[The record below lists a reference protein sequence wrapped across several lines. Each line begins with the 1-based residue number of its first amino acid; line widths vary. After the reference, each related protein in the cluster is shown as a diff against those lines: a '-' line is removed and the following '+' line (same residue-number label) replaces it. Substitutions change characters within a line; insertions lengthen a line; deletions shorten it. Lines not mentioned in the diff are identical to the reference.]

1 MGISNRSRKS
11 DHLPH
16 GFHFSPTLPLKSQY
30 SLSIPRA
37 AWKAIPF
44 FTAMNALTRCLDT
57 YWSSSIG
64 KKLVV
69 AITGI
74 VLVLF
79 LAGHLVGNLV
89 VFMGP
94 EPFNQYAYFLHN
106 MLHGMGI
113 WAFRIVMLV
122 MVTAHIVATTALTR
136 QNRAAR
142 QAYEYKATIQASRS
156 SRTMILSGLTILAFV
171 IYHMLHFTA
180 RIGNEY
186 DTLARY
192 KTTIHGVEGQ
202 VHNAWL
208 MVIDGFSGLSVLH
221 VTAFYVIAM
230 TLLCSHLMHGVG
242 SIFQTIGLRT
252 KKSEGLIKQISIGY
266 ALFIWLGFISIP
278 LAINLFPGY
287 FAALAKATG
296 H

>member
-1 MGISNRSRKS
+1 
-11 DHLPH
+11 
-16 GFHFSPTLPLKSQY
+16 
-30 SLSIPRA
+30 
-37 AWKAIPF
+37 
-44 FTAMNALTRCLDT
+44 MNALTRCLET

-94 EPFNQYAYFLHN
+94 EPFNQYAYFLHH

-113 WAFRIVMLV
+113 WAFRAVMLV
-122 MVTAHIVATTALTR
+122 MVTAHVVATVCLTR

-142 QAYEYKATIQASRS
+142 QAYEYKATIQASKS

-180 RIGNEY
+180 RVGNEY
-186 DTLARY
+186 NTLARY
-192 KTTIHGVEGQ
+192 KTTIHGVEGE

-208 MVIDGFSGLSVLH
+208 MVVDGFSWWPATL
-221 VTAFYVIAM
+221 FYVIAM

-252 KKSEGLIKQISIGY
+252 KKSESLIKQISVGY
-266 ALFIWLGFISIP
+266 ALVIWLGFISIP
-278 LAINLFPGY
+278 LAINLVPGY
-287 FAALAKATG
+287 FAALAKAVG

>member
-1 MGISNRSRKS
+1 
-11 DHLPH
+11 
-16 GFHFSPTLPLKSQY
+16 
-30 SLSIPRA
+30 
-37 AWKAIPF
+37 
-44 FTAMNALTRCLDT
+44 MNALTRCLET

-69 AITGI
+69 ALTGI

-94 EPFNQYAYFLHN
+94 VPFNEYAYFLHH
-106 MLHGMGI
+106 MLHGAGI
-113 WAFRIVMLV
+113 WAFRAVMIFMIV
-122 MVTAHIVATTALTR
+122 AHIVATVALTR

-142 QAYEYKATIQASRS
+142 QAYEHTATIQASKS

-186 DTLARY
+186 NTLDRY
-192 KTTIHGVEGQ
+192 KTTLHGVEGE

-208 MVIDGFSGLSVLH
+208 MVIDGFNWWPASL
-221 VTAFYVIAM
+221 FYVIAM

-242 SIFQTIGLRT
+242 SIFQTLGLRS
-252 KKSEGLIKQISIGY
+252 KRSAGLIKQVSIGY
-266 ALFIWLGFISIP
+266 SLFIWVGFVSIP
-278 LAINLFPGY
+278 VAILIFG
-287 FAALAKATG
+287 FG
-296 H
+296 R

>member
-1 MGISNRSRKS
+1 
-11 DHLPH
+11 
-16 GFHFSPTLPLKSQY
+16 
-30 SLSIPRA
+30 
-37 AWKAIPF
+37 
-44 FTAMNALTRCLDT
+44 MNALTRCLAT

-69 AITGI
+69 ALTGL

-89 VFMGP
+89 VFMGA
-94 EPFNQYAYFLHN
+94 EPFNAYAYFLHH

-113 WAFRIVMLV
+113 WVFRIVMLG
-122 MVTAHIVATTALTR
+122 MVAAHIVATIALTR

-142 QAYEYKATIQASRS
+142 ESYECQTTIQASKS

-186 DTLARY
+186 NSLDRY
-192 KTTIHGVEGQ
+192 KTTLHGVEGE

-208 MVIDGFSGLSVLH
+208 MVIDGFSWWPA
-221 VTAFYVIAM
+221 TIFYVIAM

-242 SIFQTIGLRT
+242 SIFQTLGFRS
-252 KKSEGLIKQISIGY
+252 KNASSLIKQISIGY
-266 ALFIWLGFISIP
+266 SLIIWIGFISIP
-278 LAINLFPGY
+278 VAILLFG
-287 FAALAKATG
+287 FG
-296 H
+296 R